1 MFKLNKP
8 LTFSLIGG
16 DLRQLYAASLLAADG
31 HKVRIYGFGNSTP
44 SNKSIYIATSVKDC
58 TETADVVIL
67 PMPYSIS
74 GGNIINSPL
83 TSELINTNE
92 IISSTP
98 QNRQIFAGKVDSFLF
113 ELCRNNQLSCIDYSK
128 REELAIMNAIPTAEG
143 ALSIALSNT
152 PYTLRDS
159 KCLVIGYGRIGKI
172 LSKILQSLG
181 AFVTPTARKYSD
193 LATIYANGFEPIH
206 TNSLEKNIS
215 KYDII
220 FNTVPYKILDFK
232 ALSATKNNVLI
243 IDLASIPG
251 GVDFETANKLNR
263 KTIQALSLPGKFA
276 PETAGKIIKDT
287 IINILEESEVQI

>member
-1 MFKLNKP
+1 MNKP

-58 TETADVVIL
+58 TETAYVVIL

-152 PYTLRDS
+152 PYTLRGS

>member
-1 MFKLNKP
+1 MNKP

-58 TETADVVIL
+58 TEIADVVIL